1 MFKLVEYN
9 AKNGNISK
17 IIVNEGVQICDFNH
31 CDLTHAIVYFPE
43 SCEDVKNIDHIYHV
57 VALNQNLV
65 FTFLDQLRMVD
76 VLSIPAELFIKMFN
90 NDYYRFNTI
99 SVENINIIVDNKFY
113 PIIDKSFSL
122 NNRGSPEVF
131 YRCISNRAMCIMMN
145 HNVDFKF
152 DLMLVV
158 LIIIIVFAIMI

>member
-1 MFKLVEYN
+1 
-9 AKNGNISK
+9 
-17 IIVNEGVQICDFNH
+17 
-31 CDLTHAIVYFPE
+31 
-43 SCEDVKNIDHIYHV
+43 
-57 VALNQNLV
+57 
-65 FTFLDQLRMVD
+65 MVD
-76 VLSIPAELFIKMFN
+76 ALSIPAELFIKMFN

-99 SVENINIIVDNKFY
+99 SVENINIIVGNKFY

-145 HNVDFKF
+145 HNVDSKF
-152 DLMLVV
+152 NLMFVV